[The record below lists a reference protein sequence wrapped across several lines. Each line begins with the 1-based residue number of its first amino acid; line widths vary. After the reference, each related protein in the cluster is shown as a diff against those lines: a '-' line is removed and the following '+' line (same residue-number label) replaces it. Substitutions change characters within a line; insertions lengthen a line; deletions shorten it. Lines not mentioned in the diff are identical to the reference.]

1 MNKYVRLGGSE
12 MSDRVSSVVGDV
24 RLGCVRC
31 AGGGGTGPRPVAGLF
46 GTCLASAGRR
56 GRSSS
61 LVVWVVP

>member
-1 MNKYVRLGGSE
+1 MSE
-12 MSDRVSSVVGDV
+12 RVSSVGGDV
-24 RLGCVRC
+24 RLGGVRC